1 MISRIK
7 YLQFAIP
14 YPFTRVT
21 NTKSMTPNQLRLR
34 ASGFKGF
41 RHIPLGPC
49 SGFKAKLH
57 DFYFSFS
64 SFFFFFFLL
73 FLLFPFLEDYI
84 GLQMW
89 ETQTYPRLPTCLRP
103 AIQSEKRNRNSQ
115 PIGTIWCAV
124 CELAKGGMF
133 NVEHAGT
140 SIDQKLLQTWNCS
153 SIKVTCKVSIFQ
165 LKAIQLSN

>member
-1 MISRIK
+1 MTSRIK
-7 YLQFAIP
+7 HLQHAKLHLS
-14 YPFTRVT
+14 TRVT

-41 RHIPLGPC
+41 RHIPLGLC

-64 SFFFFFFLL
+64 SFLFSFYFFFS
-73 FLLFPFLEDYI
+73 FLEDNN
-84 GLQMW
+84 GLQIW
-89 ETQTYPRLPTCLRP
+89 VILTYYGLLTCLRP
-103 AIQSEKRNRNSQ
+103 ALQGEKRYIISQ

-133 NVEHAGT
+133 KVENTET
-140 SIDQKLLQTWNCS
+140 SIDQN
-153 SIKVTCKVSIFQ
+153 
-165 LKAIQLSN
+165 